1 MERGN
6 KWNKKGQE
14 KGKEIFDTG
23 RIYGRK
29 IHETFVT
36 GRNGRQSAKF
46 LLQGEEGRKIH
57 ETFVTGG
64 WEGVQKK
71 NPRNICYGG
80 GKEEKSTKLAQNN
93 YSITKPCGEMSKY
106 K

>member
-1 MERGN
+1 M
-6 KWNKKGQE
+6 NKKGKE

-29 IHETFVT
+29 IQETFVT
-36 GRNGRQSAKF
+36 GRNGRQSTKF

-64 WEGVQKK
+64 WEGVQK

-80 GKEEKSTKLAQNN
+80 GEEEKSTKLAQNN